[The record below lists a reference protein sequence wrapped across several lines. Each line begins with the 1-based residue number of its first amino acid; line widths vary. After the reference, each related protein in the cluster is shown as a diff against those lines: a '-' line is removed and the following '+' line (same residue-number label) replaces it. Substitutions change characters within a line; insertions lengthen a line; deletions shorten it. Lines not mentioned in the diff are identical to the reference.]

1 MVDMEVIEAP
11 RRAVTPETSRIASNA
26 STIEEGRNALDI
38 ARSHLLF
45 DAVGAE
51 AGDSAGDKDLGLVE
65 RVAEVM
71 AGVATDDQGTGLA
84 HKRAHMPDR
93 TANDNG
99 DALHRDAAA
108 RAGIALNDDEPAA
121 TGGRSGLR

>member
-11 RRAVTPETSRIASNA
+11 CRAVTPETSRIPSNPG
-26 STIEEGRNALDI
+26 TIEETGDAFDIILGHRLLDAI
-38 ARSHLLF
+38 
-45 DAVGAE
+45 GAE
-51 AGDSAGDKDLGLVE
+51 ARDSAGDVDPSLVE

-71 AGVATDDQGTGLA
+71 AGVAADDQRTGLA
-84 HKRAHMPDR
+84 HECAHMPDR

-108 RAGIALNDDEPAA
+108 RTGVALNNDEP
-121 TGGRSGLR
+121 